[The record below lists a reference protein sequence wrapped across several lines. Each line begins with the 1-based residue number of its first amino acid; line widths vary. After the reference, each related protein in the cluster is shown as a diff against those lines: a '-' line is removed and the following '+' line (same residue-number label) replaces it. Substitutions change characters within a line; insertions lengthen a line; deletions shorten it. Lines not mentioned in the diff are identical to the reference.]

1 MDNCVFGSYCLVV
14 TQTFHI
20 NKFRYMPKYPLTTCQ
35 SNLFIALAIFIIRYF
50 HRKYN
55 APFSSPLPTPQL
67 KKKERKKKKN
77 FMSIV
82 FDFSWDGCNT
92 QEKLKT
98 MVT

>member
-1 MDNCVFGSYCLVV
+1 
-14 TQTFHI
+14 
-20 NKFRYMPKYPLTTCQ
+20 MPKYSLTTCQ

-55 APFSSPLPTPQL
+55 APFSSPPPHPPPKKKR
-67 KKKERKKKKN
+67 KKKEKKN

-98 MVT
+98 MVM